1 MPYYEKEER
10 FMALAL
16 AEARKA
22 LALGEVPV
30 GAVVV
35 LGEQVIG
42 RGYNRRETDH
52 SVIAHAEVL
61 AIEDAC
67 RTLGTWRLNGCQL
80 YVTLEPCPM
89 CAGAIWNARVSG
101 LWYGAREER
110 SGCCGSVINLFAE
123 NIDHATAVRG
133 GLLEEECAALLREFF
148 QGRRQ

>member
-52 SVIAHAEVL
+52 SVIEIGRAS
-61 AIEDAC
+61 C
-67 RTLGTWRLNGCQL
+67 R
-80 YVTLEPCPM
+80 E
-89 CAGAIWNARVSG
+89 RV
-101 LWYGAREER
+101 WYL
-110 SGCCGSVINLFAE
+110 V
-123 NIDHATAVRG
+123 
-133 GLLEEECAALLREFF
+133 
-148 QGRRQ
+148 